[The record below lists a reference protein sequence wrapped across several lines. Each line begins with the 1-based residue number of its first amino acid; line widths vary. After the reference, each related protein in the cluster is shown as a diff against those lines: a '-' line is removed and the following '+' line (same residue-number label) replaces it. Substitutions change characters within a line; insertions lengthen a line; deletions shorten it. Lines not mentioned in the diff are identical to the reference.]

1 MTDSNKGG
9 NNGEP
14 SVITEF
20 DDFRASYSNKS
31 KVTQG
36 IYDSNYRKLRE
47 LLQDTNIASVSQK
60 RVIEVIESVDNINS
74 QQGLL
79 NIAYLIRKKA
89 GLGIQELDEFRK
101 KNQKLLENK
110 IVEANTNLINKLPSY
125 DTLVDYTNDLF
136 KAKNYKHYVINYLLL
151 NYQVRNADLVFD
163 FVLLK
168 KDTLDNTKNYLYY
181 NVKMKKVHY
190 IRNVYKTAKI
200 VKPDETITGY
210 GQKINIIDDPN
221 FIKAIRALA
230 KEQRKTD
237 KPIVFIPNSDNYHIK
252 KATYQGLGE
261 GNIFK
266 IVLAKF
272 RNDPN
277 MLKQI
282 SYNRGT
288 DINTILTS
296 YDIKSEPIN
305 KD

>member
-237 KPIVFIPNSDNYHIK
+237 KPIVFLPNSDNYHIK

-266 IVLAKF
+266 IVVAKF

-288 DINTILTS
+288 DINTIFTS
-296 YDIKSEPIN
+296 YDIK
-305 KD
+305 K